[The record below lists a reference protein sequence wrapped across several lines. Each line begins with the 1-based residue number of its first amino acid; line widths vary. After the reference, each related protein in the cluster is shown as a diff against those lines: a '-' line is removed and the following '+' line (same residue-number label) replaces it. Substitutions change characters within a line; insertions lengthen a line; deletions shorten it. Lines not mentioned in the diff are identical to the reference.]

1 MKVRCERELSKMKHV
16 TDKKNLKICLVGSS
30 GGHLTHLYM
39 LKPFWKD
46 KNRFWVTFDKED
58 ARSLLK
64 DEKMYPCYFPTNRN
78 IKNLIR
84 NTFLAIRVLKKEK
97 PDLVHI
103 HTFFPLLSPSILY
116 AAKRCGVKVVAT
128 LHDTRFI
135 CPCASSLRKGKLC
148 NKCGDGKYLRMVKY
162 ACFKESKMQSFIVA
176 CIFKYHKIR
185 KNFYKQIDRYIC
197 LNDNQINLLE
207 QIGYDSNKIVKK
219 YNFVP
224 DNDVKPT
231 KGGYEIPDR
240 YVVFYGRIGE
250 EKGIR
255 VLYELWNRISDIPL
269 VVMGGGPLEDE
280 FRNWAG
286 KKNNVFYLGYTQ
298 HDECLKIV
306 KNSEFVVFPSIWYE
320 GCSMVEIETESLGV
334 GLVATDLGFSSEAIE
349 NGINGYKIRLGDI
362 DAFVEKI
369 NYLWNNPDECVKIGV
384 AARKDYEIK
393 YMPEQNYN
401 LLIKIYK
408 GVLN

>member
-1 MKVRCERELSKMKHV
+1 M
-16 TDKKNLKICLVGSS
+16 
-30 GGHLTHLYM
+30 
-39 LKPFWKD
+39 
-46 KNRFWVTFDKED
+46 
-58 ARSLLK
+58 
-64 DEKMYPCYFPTNRN
+64 
-78 IKNLIR
+78 
-84 NTFLAIRVLKKEK
+84 
-97 PDLVHI
+97 
-103 HTFFPLLSPSILY
+103 
-116 AAKRCGVKVVAT
+116 
-128 LHDTRFI
+128 
-135 CPCASSLRKGKLC
+135 
-148 NKCGDGKYLRMVKY
+148 
-162 ACFKESKMQSFIVA
+162 
-176 CIFKYHKIR
+176 
-185 KNFYKQIDRYIC
+185 
-197 LNDNQINLLE
+197 
-207 QIGYDSNKIVKK
+207 
-219 YNFVP
+219 
-224 DNDVKPT
+224 KPT

>member
-1 MKVRCERELSKMKHV
+1 M
-16 TDKKNLKICLVGSS
+16 
-30 GGHLTHLYM
+30 
-39 LKPFWKD
+39 
-46 KNRFWVTFDKED
+46 
-58 ARSLLK
+58 
-64 DEKMYPCYFPTNRN
+64 
-78 IKNLIR
+78 
-84 NTFLAIRVLKKEK
+84 
-97 PDLVHI
+97 VHI

-185 KNFYKQIDRYIC
+185 KTFYKQIDRYIC

-280 FRNWAG
+280 FRNWAVCF
-286 KKNNVFYLGYTQ
+286 NNRILDGIIGIGIGNCNIGGGTSTFAELFQYTNYSWFQ
-298 HDECLKIV
+298 SSYIFAETGVIGLVLYILTFLSIYIKTGNKQEYSFIV
-306 KNSEFVVFPSIWYE
+306 KIMVVLSLLLVIYDEVLKTE
-320 GCSMVEIETESLGV
+320 GAFLVYFMLSLG
-334 GLVATDLGFSSEAIE
+334 LVSIE
-349 NGINGYKIRLGDI
+349 K
-362 DAFVEKI
+362 K
-369 NYLWNNPDECVKIGV
+369 DELV
-384 AARKDYEIK
+384 
-393 YMPEQNYN
+393 
-401 LLIKIYK
+401 
-408 GVLN
+408 